1 MNWLLRKNLRTRL
14 TVFYSALLAG
24 ALVLYA
30 VCVSSF
36 FLHNLREQ
44 LDASLD
50 RDVETVEGDLLMTS
64 DGRVDLTSHEGE
76 ADEDEMEGGY
86 LLEVLGSDG
95 SVLYRSSQLNGQALG
110 PVPTQ
115 VEQHERGHL
124 ASLRLGSGTLVRTIA
139 RHHHLPGGR
148 LVIVRLGVSEGPY
161 RQKFWRWWAFS
172 ELHFPSS

>member
-1 MNWLLRKNLRTRL
+1 MNWLLDKNLRTRL

-30 VCVSSF
+30 VCVSAF

-50 RDVETVEGDLLMTS
+50 RDVETVEGDLVTTS

-86 LLEVLGSDG
+86 LW
-95 SVLYRSSQLNGQALG
+95 RCWA
-110 PVPTQ
+110 PT
-115 VEQHERGHL
+115 
-124 ASLRLGSGTLVRTIA
+124 A
-139 RHHHLPGGR
+139 
-148 LVIVRLGVSEGPY
+148 
-161 RQKFWRWWAFS
+161 
-172 ELHFPSS
+172 PSFIEAIN